1 MKRDRNADAAV
12 QRGRDAF
19 QRHAWGEAHTQLA
32 AVDAVSALDV
42 DDLER
47 LAIATY
53 LTGKDEIADEL
64 WVRAHNEHVRSHN
77 VPRAARCTFWLVLD
91 LFTRGEVA
99 RANGWLTRGQRL
111 FDETQIDCVERGL
124 LLVMV
129 GRLTITR
136 GDMRSATQTA
146 HETLAMSRRFD
157 DRDFDVFARLVLA
170 QALARTG
177 KTAEATAL
185 FDELMVAVTVDD
197 VSPISVGI
205 VYCAVIGE
213 CYQIAD
219 VERARAWT
227 SALSGWCEAQPD
239 LVPFRGQCL
248 VHRVEILRLSGAWSK
263 AIEEAERAC
272 AWLSQAAARLD
283 AARTEGDLPS
293 FKYPVGA
300 AYYEL
305 AEIHRIRG
313 ELMTAADA
321 YERASRYGHSP
332 EPGLALLRLAQGRS
346 KIAEATARR
355 LLVQSQSRIR
365 RANTLAACVE
375 IMIAVGDLPAAR
387 SAADELGAIAA
398 AANAP
403 LLRARAAQWTGA
415 VLRAEGNAR
424 AALGQLRAA
433 WAAWQEI
440 DAPYEAACVRA
451 SIGLACRDLLDE
463 DGASLE
469 FDAARRVFQRLAAAP
484 DVARMSKLMGNAAS
498 AAGAALTARE
508 VEVIGLVATGKT
520 NRGIA
525 RQLSISKRTV
535 DRHVSNI
542 LMKLELPS
550 RSAATAYAYEHGLV

>member
-1 MKRDRNADAAV
+1 
-12 QRGRDAF
+12 
-19 QRHAWGEAHTQLA
+19 
-32 AVDAVSALDV
+32 
-42 DDLER
+42 
-47 LAIATY
+47 
-53 LTGKDEIADEL
+53 
-64 WVRAHNEHVRSHN
+64 
-77 VPRAARCTFWLVLD
+77 
-91 LFTRGEVA
+91 
-99 RANGWLTRGQRL
+99 
-111 FDETQIDCVERGL
+111 
-124 LLVMV
+124 
-129 GRLTITR
+129 
-136 GDMRSATQTA
+136 
-146 HETLAMSRRFD
+146 
-157 DRDFDVFARLVLA
+157 
-170 QALARTG
+170 
-177 KTAEATAL
+177 
-185 FDELMVAVTVDD
+185 
-197 VSPISVGI
+197 
-205 VYCAVIGE
+205 
-213 CYQIAD
+213 
-219 VERARAWT
+219 
-227 SALSGWCEAQPD
+227 
-239 LVPFRGQCL
+239 
-248 VHRVEILRLSGAWSK
+248 
-263 AIEEAERAC
+263 
-272 AWLSQAAARLD
+272 
-283 AARTEGDLPS
+283 
-293 FKYPVGA
+293 
-300 AYYEL
+300 
-305 AEIHRIRG
+305 
-313 ELMTAADA
+313 MTAADA

-525 RQLSISKRTV
+525 RQLSISERTV